1 MRRWLLAAAL
11 AFMLL
16 RLSGTAFPPVSGSCV
31 RESARGIPVAY
42 TADVVVVG
50 GSTGAV
56 SAAVA
61 AAKSGARVFLASPQT
76 YLGEDMTATYRLW
89 LEAGEEAQTQLGRDI
104 FSAGNPVVR
113 PMHIKRTLD
122 KGLLDA
128 GVQFLYGCYITDILR
143 DAFGNPAG
151 VVIANRAGRQAVTAK
166 IIIDATDHAW
176 VARQAGVAFTAFPA
190 GKQSFTRVI
199 LSEKK
204 PNIPVPNAK
213 IRRLPFTIDDEMEL
227 ERADETKYWKKITYQ
242 VTEYSLELPQADAS
256 YTALNNAEH
265 LARDITYT
273 ADEASAAEML
283 FQVPPDNIIGTDKS
297 EIGVY
302 RPRGVKQ
309 LYVLN
314 GCADISRSDAGKLLR
329 PSAYM
334 AAGEKVGAAAAA
346 EARTLGNPVV
356 PQLAGSWGKVIASG
370 DTAEF
375 LVGVRPTQ
383 QLPKISSPERAL
395 PVVGQYDV
403 VVVGGGTSGCPAGIA
418 AARAGAKTLV
428 VEYQRG
434 LGGVGTVGEISRY
447 WFGNPVGFASE
458 VPVIAG
464 GTGNW
469 WSANQRMEWWRKTLR
484 AAGADVWTGTLGCGA
499 FIERGTVR
507 GIIVATPQG
516 RGVVLAKAVIDSTGN
531 ADIAAAAGAT
541 CVTTDASDIAW
552 QRTGVAAR
560 NIDPQYTNK
569 EETEITIA
577 DENDMVDITN
587 LLVSVK
593 MNPDRTFQKAFDLA
607 PLIGTRERRR
617 IVGDYTLAVL
627 DEVNERTFPDAI
639 VWSKSN
645 CDSHSYTI
653 DPYFELPLLPAENL
667 FYSYTPYR
675 CLLPKG
681 LEGILVT
688 GLGVSCHRDASPVI
702 RMQRDLMNQGYAAG
716 LAAVQSINAGTTL
729 RNIDIKK
736 LQQKLVEMGG
746 LPKEALTFQDSYPI
760 AKEKLVSAISSAPD
774 NYRGVPLLLAQ
785 PVDAIPL
792 LKTTYA
798 SATGDAKQVYAEVL
812 AILGD
817 ATGNETIIATV
828 NKDGWDRGHRAEDS
842 KKLKTDMSGL
852 LYALGCT
859 GDKRAVAAITAKAT
873 ELDENNSVRAFRAV
887 AIALERI
894 GDPSGAE
901 ALVNL
906 LTLPGMRN
914 HVVTRAG
921 QLNGGI
927 AELDASVREIT
938 LARAL
943 YRCGDKNGI
952 GKAILQEYSADLR
965 GHFSE
970 HALAVLAEKR
980 K

>member
-1 MRRWLLAAAL
+1 MGRWLFAAVLAIL
-11 AFMLL
+11 LL
-16 RLSGTAFPPVSGSCV
+16 RLSGMASTPLSRVSV
-31 RESARGIPVAY
+31 RESARGIPLAY
-42 TADVVVVG
+42 SVDVVVVG

-56 SAAVA
+56 AAAVA
-61 AAKSGARVFLASPQT
+61 AAQSGAHVFLAAPQS

-89 LEAGEEAQTQLGRDI
+89 LEPGEVAQTPLGREI
-104 FSAGNPVVR
+104 FASGNPAR
-113 PMHIKRTLD
+113 PMVIKRTLD
-122 KGLLDA
+122 KALLDA
-128 GVQFLYGCYITDILR
+128 GVQFLYSSYVTDILH
-143 DAFGNPAG
+143 DAYGNPAG
-151 VVIANRAGRQAVTAK
+151 IVIANRAGRQAVTAK
-166 IIIDATDHAW
+166 VIIDATDHAW
-176 VARQAGVAFTAFPA
+176 VARQAGAEFTDFPT
-190 GKQSFTRVI
+190 GKQTFTRVI

-204 PNIPVPNAK
+204 PTPKSTPGVTL
-213 IRRLPFTIDDEMEL
+213 RRQPFTIDDEMEM
-227 ERADETKYWKKITYQ
+227 ERADETKYWKKINYQ
-242 VTEYSLELPQADAS
+242 VTEYTLELPQADAS
-256 YTALNNAEH
+256 FQALNNAEH
-265 LARDITYT
+265 LARDMTYNAT
-273 ADEASAAEML
+273 EASAAEML
-283 FQVPPDNIIGTDKS
+283 FQVPADQIIGMDASTV
-297 EIGVY
+297 GVF
-302 RPRGVKQ
+302 RPRGMKQ

-314 GCADISRSDAGKLLR
+314 GCADVSRTAAAKLLR
-329 PSAYM
+329 PDAFI
-334 AAGEKVGAAAAA
+334 AAGEIVGIAAGK
-346 EARTLGNPVV
+346 EANNLRTPVM
-356 PQLAGSWGKVIASG
+356 PQLASSWGQPIANG

-375 LVGVRPTQ
+375 LIGVRPTQ
-383 QLPKISSPERAL
+383 QLPKLPSPARTL

-403 VVVGGGTSGCPAGIA
+403 VVVGGGTSGCPAGIS

-434 LGGVGTVGEISRY
+434 LGGVGTVGLISRY

-484 AAGADVWTGTLGCGA
+484 TAGADVWTGTLGCGA
-499 FIERGTVR
+499 FVEGGDVR

-516 RGVVLAKAVIDSTGN
+516 RGVVLAKTVIDSTGN
-531 ADIAAAAGAT
+531 ADIAAAAGAK

-560 NIDPQYTNK
+560 NVDPQYTNK

-617 IVGDYTLAVL
+617 IVGDYSLTVL
-627 DEVNERTFPDAI
+627 DQVNERIFSDSI

-653 DPYFELPLLPAENL
+653 DPFFELPLLPAENL

-675 CLLPKG
+675 CLLPVG

-688 GLGVSCHRDASPVI
+688 GLGVSCHRDALPVI

-716 LAAVQSINAGTTL
+716 LAAVQAINTGVKP
-729 RNIDIKK
+729 RNIDIKI
-736 LQQKLVEMGG
+736 LQQRLVSMGA
-746 LPKEALTFQDSYPI
+746 LPKDVTFQDSYPL
-760 AKEKLVSAISSAPD
+760 AKAQLEAAIISAPD

-785 PVDAIPL
+785 PVDSIPML
-792 LKTTYA
+792 QKAYA
-798 SATGDAKQVYAEVL
+798 AGTSDAKQVYAELL
-812 AILGD
+812 AVLGD
-817 ATGNETIIATV
+817 ATGIDTIIATV
-828 NKDGWDRGHRAEDS
+828 NKDGWNRGSLPADS
-842 KKLKTDMSGL
+842 KRLKTNMSGL
-852 LYALGCT
+852 IYALGCMH
-859 GDKRAVAAITAKAT
+859 DKRALPAITAKAAL
-873 ELDENNSVRAFRAV
+873 LDEKSSLRAFRAV

-894 GDPSGAE
+894 DDPAGADTL
-901 ALVNL
+901 ARL
-906 LTLPGMRN
+906 LTLPGVRN
-914 HVVTRAG
+914 HVVTKVG

-943 YRCGDKNGI
+943 YRCGDKDGL
-952 GKAILQEYSADLR
+952 GKSILQEYVGDLR

-970 HALAVLAEKR
+970 HGLAVLAEKR
-980 K
+980 